1 MSVAALPYATF
12 LLFLEFAAGC
22 QIVLL
27 LPQFRGREQVSP
39 GFLKMGAV
47 LALSVAL
54 LALWVS
60 FALPSGDEISGYRL
74 DDGLVAPM
82 RVAVL
87 VYCLL
92 CGVVNLF
99 IWRNQMD
106 LGRRSN
112 VVASVAAFIAIVLA
126 AAVVRLP
133 TWGFAGA
140 LLSLVA
146 GAASLGAVSLGM
158 TLGHWYLVT
167 PRLPEKPL
175 NELTFLLLVIIA
187 LQSVLVLVNVL
198 LPVSELPVSADA
210 TQVSLGANIWFWL
223 RVGVGLLFPLALAFM
238 AWQSSV
244 VRAMMSA
251 TGLLYLAMG
260 AVLAGEVLARALLF
274 STARP
279 L

>member
-60 FALPSGDEISGYRL
+60 FALPAGDEISGYRL
-74 DDGLVAPM
+74 DDRFAGPM
-82 RVAVL
+82 RAAVL

-92 CGVVNLF
+92 CGIVNWF
-99 IWRNQMD
+99 NWRNQID
-106 LGRRSN
+106 RGRWSN
-112 VVASVAAFIAIVLA
+112 VVASVAAFVAIVLA

-140 LLSLVA
+140 LLSLTA

-167 PRLPEKPL
+167 PRLPERPL

-187 LQSVLVLVNVL
+187 VQSVLVLINVL
-198 LPVSELPVSADA
+198 LPVNELPVSADA